1 MLLLG
6 FVSGC
11 TGSIHVILEVDFL
24 VFASSVI
31 KVSRTWP
38 CYTFGPDALHFRS
51 RLKAVKPYK
60 TEGYICISTL
70 MSSVLSNIHLLSINN
85 PNTGLFA
92 VDRT

>member
-11 TGSIHVILEVDFL
+11 TGSIHVILEVDFF

-60 TEGYICISTL
+60 TEGYLYLNTHVVGLVQHPSFEHQQ
-70 MSSVLSNIHLLSINN
+70 SKHRSV
-85 PNTGLFA
+85 
-92 VDRT
+92 RC